1 MLQHP
6 AFLDRELCKELLEIS
21 KQDTSYTTVIGK
33 TMCTYD
39 FYEGKISKEEGKD
52 QESIQ
57 SSTTSDRVVVSYKP
71 KYVHEVLVNH
81 LFKLAQEK
89 SVVR

>member
-1 MLQHP
+1 MMLQHP

-39 FYEGKISKEEGKD
+39 FYEGKQATLGDDITYMYI
-52 QESIQ
+52 IQ
-57 SSTTSDRVVVSYKP
+57 TG
-71 KYVHEVLVNH
+71 N
-81 LFKLAQEK
+81 
-89 SVVR
+89 